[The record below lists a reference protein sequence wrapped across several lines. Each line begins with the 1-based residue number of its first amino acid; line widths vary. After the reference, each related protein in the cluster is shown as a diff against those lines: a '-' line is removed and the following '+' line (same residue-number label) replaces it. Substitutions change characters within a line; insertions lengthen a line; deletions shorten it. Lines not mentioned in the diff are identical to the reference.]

1 MVITHVMIHVIPE
14 FISEFIN
21 ATLEN
26 AKKSNLEPG
35 ILRFDFIQQQDS
47 PERFVLIE
55 IYKTPDDVAIHKAT
69 AHYQKWRDTV
79 APMMAEPRV
88 GVKYNAIY
96 PLEII
101 K

>member
-1 MVITHVMIHVIPE
+1 MIITHVMIHVIPE
-14 FISEFIN
+14 LISEFIN

-26 AKKSNLEPG
+26 VQNSNLEPG

-55 IYKTPDDVAIHKAT
+55 IYKTPEDVDAHKNT
-69 AHYQKWRDTV
+69 SHYQKWREKV

-96 PLEII
+96 PLEIS